1 MALLYDAEIRPSK
14 LELIGGWAPAQP
26 WFAGDAAAE
35 LSSVASYRFDDPAG
49 EVGVETL
56 LVRAGDGPVMQLPL
70 TYRGV
75 PLVDADEW
83 LIGTLEHSVLGTRWV
98 YDGIGD
104 PVFFLTAATAII
116 TEGRQADLYVD
127 INGHQVQRD
136 PTAMV
141 AGSGMTGVSLPALP
155 QVDELSISFRD
166 GASVAESG
174 GLRIAVRRV
183 LDGGVESGDDTTGM
197 LTGTWAGQT
206 ESQPLILASGPQTAA
221 Q

>member
-1 MALLYDAEIRPSK
+1 MALLYDAEIRPTK
-14 LELIGGWAPAQP
+14 LELIGGWAPSQP

-35 LSSVASYRFDDPAG
+35 LATVASYRFDDPAG

-56 LVRAGDGPVMQLPL
+56 LVRAGDAPVMQLPL

-104 PVFFLTAATAII
+104 PVYFLTTASAII
-116 TEGRQADLYVD
+116 TEGRQADLYID

-141 AGSGMTGVSLPALP
+141 SGSGMPGVSLPALP

-166 GASVAESG
+166 GASVVESG
-174 GLRIAVRRV
+174 GLAIAVRRV
-183 LDGGVESGDDTTGM
+183 LDGAAESGDGTTGV
-197 LTGTWAGQT
+197 LAGTWAGQT
-206 ESQPLILASGPQTAA
+206 ESQPLIFASRR
-221 Q
+221 